1 MNVVSDP
8 TSVDELFELY
18 EALGDRNYG
27 ESITQNE
34 HALQSAALARDAG
47 ASDALMVA
55 ALFHD
60 VGHLALDVQGESEF
74 ELSSHDDDHEAR
86 GARILARLFGPRV
99 AQPVALHVTAK
110 RWRCTREPDVSR
122 PTVTSITGD
131 VDRPRGLA
139 KRRGVS
145 AIRAAPGVRRR
156 GCASHLGRHGQG

>member
-1 MNVVSDP
+1 MNSVSDP
-8 TSVDELFELY
+8 MSVDELFELY
-18 EALGDRNYG
+18 EALGERNYG
-27 ESITQNE
+27 ELITQSE

-60 VGHLALDVQGESEF
+60 VGHLALDVHGESEF

-99 AQPVALHVTAK
+99 AQPVALHVRA
-110 RWRCTREPDVSR
+110 RVSR
-122 PTVTSITGD
+122 PAVKSITGD
-131 VDRPRGLA
+131 ADRAGGLA

-145 AIRAAPGVRRR
+145 AIRATPGVR
-156 GCASHLGRHGQG
+156 GCGCPSHL